1 MQIQSEPD
9 QEAAILH
16 HPKGEVLVERSSIN
30 EKATESEELAYRDVA
45 FIEEKKKPNPE
56 QCCIED

>member
-9 QEAAILH
+9 QEAVILH
-16 HPKGEVLVERSSIN
+16 HPKGEVLVERSSVD
-30 EKATESEELAYRDVA
+30 EKGTESGELAHGDVA

-56 QCCIED
+56 QCSI